1 MFDTET
7 IHVHDSSPPFKN
19 LLAAGRIRHEP
30 EKEFTTD
37 FAQVYQQKHGRI
49 HSKTEKH
56 STVFVREVPI
66 SGHGIADLLVLSWKE
81 SFDIAKISE
90 LGKAKPI
97 IRAFEVK
104 MTDWRIGLMQAH
116 RYRYYANTSILVIP
130 KAVLPRAIPNLRLFQ
145 DAHVGL
151 WGFNPDTKGI
161 TRIYTPRP
169 KSINQNRK
177 PYIRALETI
186 CKAATSR

>member
-1 MFDTET
+1 MFDTDT

-19 LLAAGRIRHEP
+19 LLATGRIQHEP
-30 EKEFTTD
+30 EKEFTSD
-37 FAQVYQQKHGRI
+37 FAKVYQQRHGCI
-49 HSKTEKH
+49 HSKTEKRN
-56 STVFVREVPI
+56 TVFVREVPI

-81 SFDIAKISE
+81 SFDIEKITE
-90 LGKAKPI
+90 LGKTKPT

-104 MTDWRIGLMQAH
+104 MTDWRIGLMQAY

-130 KAVLPRAIPNLRLFQ
+130 KVILPRAASNIGLFQ
-145 DAHVGL
+145 DAQVGL

-169 KSINQNRK
+169 RSINVGRK
-177 PYIRALETI
+177 PYVRALETI
-186 CKAATSR
+186 YKTAKSR